1 MSAIPCAGILE
12 ADSRGFGFVR
22 SLTADLRRSPEDCFV
37 PPAVMSKFRLRPGV
51 QIEGTAQ
58 ERVGKSPQLT
68 VLERVNG
75 LTPEAWANLK
85 EFSDHEVVSP
95 DQWIRLEGK
104 KNDPAMRVIDLFCP
118 IGRGQRG
125 LIVSPPKAGKTIL
138 IQQLAHAI
146 SSNYSDIDV
155 VVLLIDERP
164 EEVTDIR
171 RKVRGQ
177 VFASSS
183 DTDRAN
189 QTRLAQLGLEFARRR
204 VEAGRDV
211 VMLLDSLTRL
221 GRAFNISQKSSGRTL
236 SGGVDIRA
244 LEIPKRI
251 FGAARKL
258 EGHGSLTIIAS
269 ALIETNSRMDE
280 LIFEEFK
287 GTGNMEVVLDR
298 TLANERIFPAINLGL
313 SGTRREE
320 LLFGHA
326 TGDHQSLRR
335 SIAKLPPKEA
345 MTAVLRLL
353 QQYPTNN
360 DLLSH
365 LR

>member
-1 MSAIPCAGILE
+1 MSDVPCSGILE
-12 ADSRGFGFVR
+12 TDARGFGFLRAV
-22 SLTADLRRSPEDCFV
+22 TTDLRRSPNDCFV
-37 PPAVMSKFRLRPGV
+37 PPAMMTKFRLRTGAM
-51 QIEGTAQ
+51 IEGALQ
-58 ERVGKSPQLT
+58 LRAGKSPQL
-68 VLERVNG
+68 VALERVNG
-75 LTPEAWANLK
+75 LAPEKWAALK
-85 EFSDHEVVSP
+85 DFSSHDVVSP
-95 DQWIRLEGK
+95 DEWIRLEGK

-138 IQQLAHAI
+138 IQQLAHAV
-146 SSNYSDIDV
+146 STNYSDIDV

-164 EEVTDIR
+164 EEVTDIK

-189 QTRLAQLGLEFARRR
+189 QTRLAQLALEFAKRS

-211 VMLLDSLTRL
+211 VLLLDSLTRL

-236 SGGVDIRA
+236 SGGVDSRA

-298 TLANERIFPAINLGL
+298 ALANERIFPAINLAL

-326 TGDHQSLRR
+326 TGDHHSLRR
-335 SIAKLPPKEA
+335 TVTRLAPKEA
-345 MTAVLRLL
+345 MLSVLRLL
-353 QQYPTNN
+353 QQYPTN
-360 DLLSH
+360 DEILSH

>member
-1 MSAIPCAGILE
+1 MNAAPCTGILE
-12 ADSRGFGFVR
+12 ADSRGFGFAR
-22 SLTADLRRSPEDCFV
+22 PLTTDLHRSPDDCFV
-37 PPAVMSKFRLRPGV
+37 PPTVMTRFRLRPGV
-51 QIEGTAQ
+51 LIEGTAQ
-58 ERVGKSPQLT
+58 DRVGKSPQLT
-68 VLERVNG
+68 TLTRVNG
-75 LTPEAWANLK
+75 LSPEEWAALK
-85 EFSDHEVVSP
+85 EFSAHEVVSP

-104 KNDPAMRVIDLFCP
+104 NNDPAMRVIDLFCP

-146 SSNYSDIDV
+146 STNYKEIEV

-164 EEVTDIR
+164 EEVTDIKR
-171 RKVRGQ
+171 NIRGQ

-189 QTRLAQLGLEFARRR
+189 QTRLAQLALEFAKRS
-204 VEAGRDV
+204 VETGRDV

-258 EGHGSLTIIAS
+258 EGHGSLSIIAS

-298 TLANERIFPAINLGL
+298 TLANERIFPAINLSL

-326 TGDHQSLRR
+326 TGDYQRLRR
-335 SIAKLPPKEA
+335 SIARLSPKDG
-345 MTAVLRLL
+345 MLTVLRLT
-353 QQYPTNN
+353 QQYPTND